1 MRANIIDERDASERR
16 LLIIALRP
24 NVTSADVA
32 ETDQIL
38 KEPVD
43 WTALVQRTLQHG
55 VTAQVFERLLVVAE
69 SEIPPDIAAAA
80 QAHIDHLRVH
90 NRALIAQLLS
100 VFDALKA
107 ADIDIIPLK
116 GPLLAHLAYGDAMI
130 RACRDLDFLVR
141 KADVARIDDVL
152 HKLGYRPYPEMPP
165 LTIRQ
170 HAAVQALS
178 GQAQLWR
185 PGAPAAIEPHW
196 SLAPSNLCLAIDHDG
211 MWQRSRLITF
221 ERREIRGLA
230 PEDLVL
236 AIAVHGGKD
245 EWSKLL
251 TVSDLARA
259 IVSFE
264 KLDWQLVLERAKRQ
278 RCLRILLTGMGL
290 VERLMGIALP
300 PAVVAACAG
309 DRDINHLARAAADQM
324 LTRGP
329 TAKSIFELSHNRL
342 RLHDRWWNRVRYA
355 AATMLTPREQHFGLV
370 RLPDRLFFLYYPVK
384 VAHDYILLPIWL
396 LLKRARFV
404 DPTRHNTKTTRQSAS

>member
-1 MRANIIDERDASERR
+1 MNERDAGERR
-16 LLIIALRP
+16 ETLLLIVASRP
-24 NVTSADVA
+24 NATSADVA
-32 ETDQIL
+32 EIDQIL

-69 SEIPPDIAAAA
+69 SEVPPDIAAAA
-80 QAHIDHLRVH
+80 RAHIDHLRAH

-116 GPLLAHLAYGDAMI
+116 GPLLAHLVYGDATI

-141 KADVARIDDVL
+141 KTDVARIDNVL
-152 HKLGYRPYPEMPP
+152 QKLGYRPYPEMPS

-170 HAAVQALS
+170 QAAVRALS
-178 GQAQLWR
+178 GQSQLWR
-185 PGAPAAIEPHW
+185 ADAPAAIEPHW
-196 SLAPSNLCLAIDHDG
+196 SLAPSNLCLAIDHEG

-221 ERREIRGLA
+221 ERREIRSLA

-236 AIAVHGGKD
+236 SIAVHGGKD

-251 TVSDLARA
+251 TVSDIARA
-259 IVSFE
+259 IASFE

-278 RCLRILLTGMGL
+278 RCLRMLLTGMGL

-300 PAVVAACAG
+300 PAVVAACVG
-309 DRDINHLARAAADQM
+309 DRDISHLARAAADQM
-324 LTRGP
+324 LARGP
-329 TAKSIFELSHNRL
+329 TAKSIFELSQNRL
-342 RLHDRWWNRVRYA
+342 RLHDHWWNRVRYA

-370 RLPDRLFFLYYPVK
+370 RLPDRLFFLYCPIK
-384 VAHDYILLPIWL
+384 VAHDYILLPIWR
-396 LLKRARFV
+396 LLKRARLV
-404 DPTRHNTKTTRQSAS
+404 DPTHHNMKTTRKSAS